1 MKKSFLAAAA
11 AIPLFSVIAFGTSET
26 AIAQTEQP
34 ATTSGAPGAAPAT
47 TTAPASGATTNSGN
61 VLPTN
66 DNTTNQTIE
75 TRPDV
80 PQSGSGG
87 ATQANPAPDD
97 ATPTAP
103 TAQPGGSTTTAQ

>member
-1 MKKSFLAAAA
+1 MKKSILAASA
-11 AIPLFSVIAFGTSET
+11 AIPLALAAFGAPET
-26 AIAQTEQP
+26 ANAQAAQP
-34 ATTSGAPGAAPAT
+34 ATTSGASGSAPAT
-47 TTAPASGATTNSGN
+47 TTAPASGATTNSGT
-61 VLPTN
+61 VLPTT
-66 DNTTNQTIE
+66 DNTTSQTIE

-97 ATPTAP
+97 QTPTAP